1 MSPDRPRLPLEGVR
15 VFDLTHVWSGPMGT
29 RVLAALG
36 AEVLKIENPARPDIL
51 RGNGAD
57 LRLRY
62 PDGEY
67 GSDPLNRNAWFN
79 TQNVGKRSVSLD
91 LKSDEGRAAAR
102 ELAAGCDVVVSNYR
116 AGVLSRMGFGYAE
129 LADLNPG
136 IVVVEMTAFPSTSS
150 QATSAG
156 FGAQFDAASGNT
168 WLSGDEH
175 GPILTG
181 FAIGDPVG
189 GLFAASAVVTAL
201 ARRRATGRGCH
212 VEIPQSEA
220 MMPLFGEAFVAESRG
235 QDRSARL
242 NGDPTGAPHGLFAT
256 ADGTWLAIGVHDDA
270 QWRGL
275 AERLRADL
283 VDLPERWDDAETRRA
298 EVVDVDAVVAG
309 WAASVTDPTAAAQTL
324 QAAGVPAGVAA
335 GPASLS
341 ADPQLAAAEYFTH
354 LDHPSAGRHPYPG
367 LPFRV
372 DGRRTVP
379 ERPAPLLG
387 QHTGDYVRPVHS
399 TAQEAATA

>member
-1 MSPDRPRLPLEGVR
+1 MSPDSVRRPLEGVR

-129 LADLNPG
+129 LSAINPQV
-136 IVVVEMTAFPSTSS
+136 VVVEMTAFPSTSS

-189 GLFAASAVVTAL
+189 GLFAASAVVTGL

-235 QDRSARL
+235 VPRVARL
-242 NGDPTGAPHGLFAT
+242 NGDVTGAPHGLFET
-256 ADGTWLAIGVHDDA
+256 ADGSWIAVGVHDDD
-270 QWRGL
+270 QWSVLARHLHEAGHDVPDRWADAAVRRG
-275 AERLRADL
+275 
-283 VDLPERWDDAETRRA
+283 
-298 EVVDVDAVVAG
+298 EVADVDAVVAS
-309 WAASVTDPTAAAQTL
+309 WARGVTDADRVVEAL
-324 QAAGVPAGVAA
+324 QDGGVPAGVSA

-341 ADPQLAAAEYFTH
+341 EDPQLAATDYFTE

-367 LPFRV
+367 LPLRV
-372 DGRRTVP
+372 DGQRTVP
-379 ERPAPLLG
+379 HGPAPLLG
-387 QHTGDYVRPVHS
+387 EHTGEYVRPVH
-399 TAQEAATA
+399 TVAEEAATA